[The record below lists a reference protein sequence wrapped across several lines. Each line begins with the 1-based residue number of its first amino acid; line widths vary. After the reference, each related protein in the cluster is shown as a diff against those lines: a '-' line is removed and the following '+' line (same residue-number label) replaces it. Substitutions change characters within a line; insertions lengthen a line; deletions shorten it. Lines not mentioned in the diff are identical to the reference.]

1 MRTPVLLLTDPQ
13 GAPVFA
19 SENAAVVFGYSPHE
33 MVAGWSLERVHPDDR
48 EVLQSAIDRALA
60 DGGRT
65 PITLSLRFRH
75 KLGHW
80 VATHHELSRVGLTG
94 LGLAMIVRELRSA
107 GDLEAWHAMTFDAM
121 PQALVVVDRAGAILE
136 ANRHAHGLFGVE
148 AGKLV
153 GRSLSEFV
161 PEPHRE
167 THLLGVARA
176 ANAPVAG
183 LVAGLVAGSVAGS
196 VAEVTLLRGDGD
208 ETPVR
213 IHVTDTILGDQRCF
227 PVFIED
233 LKPARQLD
241 RRAADL
247 RRAVEIGRLGFWSV
261 DLSTG
266 VLYQS
271 DELAELVG
279 ERPGDPA
286 FNYTTPVARS
296 EAMHPDDIE
305 RVHAAYAKLQPDA
318 TRMAVEYRLLHA
330 KGGYFEVRAE
340 AELVLDR
347 GVPVRLEGVT
357 MDVSRARQHERAFVR
372 AEGLRSAMFAAIP
385 DPVLVYDVATGVVVE
400 SNDAAREVLGDVVGQ
415 PVGRSVLV
423 IPSESGGWVTSEA
436 IDRHGQLFAAEVRL
450 QLVRLETGSVNLLV
464 VRNLEERARLLA
476 DLEQSQRELE
486 HKVDER
492 TEALRHANEDLQRAL
507 RVRDEFLA
515 SMSHELR
522 TPLNGILG
530 LSEALREAVYGEVAP
545 AQASALARVE
555 QSGRHLLELINDILD
570 LSKLEAKR
578 MALEF
583 EDVVVDEVAE
593 AAMTIVRPTAR
604 KKRIA
609 LSTTWASRGRFAC
622 DARRVRQ
629 ILVNLLGNAIKFTG
643 EGGRVELLVE
653 DALDEDAIRFTVE
666 DSGIGIAPHD
676 LARLFQPFVQ
686 VDGRL
691 TRRHEGTGLGLAL
704 VRRLAE
710 LHGGRVEATSESG
723 KGSRFSVVLPV
734 DPRAVPDQRVSRT
747 SLQPARLEAPE
758 DAR

>member
-1 MRTPVLLLTDPQ
+1 
-13 GAPVFA
+13 
-19 SENAAVVFGYSPHE
+19 
-33 MVAGWSLERVHPDDR
+33 
-48 EVLQSAIDRALA
+48 
-60 DGGRT
+60 
-65 PITLSLRFRH
+65 
-75 KLGHW
+75 
-80 VATHHELSRVGLTG
+80 
-94 LGLAMIVRELRSA
+94 
-107 GDLEAWHAMTFDAM
+107 
-121 PQALVVVDRAGAILE
+121 
-136 ANRHAHGLFGVE
+136 
-148 AGKLV
+148 
-153 GRSLSEFV
+153 
-161 PEPHRE
+161 
-167 THLLGVARA
+167 
-176 ANAPVAG
+176 
-183 LVAGLVAGSVAGS
+183 
-196 VAEVTLLRGDGD
+196 
-208 ETPVR
+208 
-213 IHVTDTILGDQRCF
+213 
-227 PVFIED
+227 
-233 LKPARQLD
+233 
-241 RRAADL
+241 
-247 RRAVEIGRLGFWSV
+247 
-261 DLSTG
+261 
-266 VLYQS
+266 
-271 DELAELVG
+271 
-279 ERPGDPA
+279 
-286 FNYTTPVARS
+286 
-296 EAMHPDDIE
+296 
-305 RVHAAYAKLQPDA
+305 
-318 TRMAVEYRLLHA
+318 MAVEYRLLHA

-385 DPVLVYDVATGVVVE
+385 DPVLVYDLATGVVLE

-423 IPSESGGWVTSEA
+423 IPPDSGGWVTSEA

-530 LSEALREAVYGEVAP
+530 LSEALRESVYGEVAP
-545 AQASALARVE
+545 AQGAALARIE

-583 EDVVVDEVAE
+583 ENVIVDEVAE

-609 LSTTWASRGRFAC
+609 LSTTWASRAQFSC

-629 ILVNLLGNAIKFTG
+629 ILVNLLGNAIKFTA

-653 DALDEDAIRFTVE
+653 DELDEDAVRFTVE

-710 LHGGRVEATSESG
+710 LHGGRVEATSELG
-723 KGSRFSVVLPV
+723 KGSRFSVVLPG
-734 DPRAVPDQRVSRT
+734 DPRAATEQRASRT
-747 SLQPARLEAPE
+747 SLQPARPEALEEP
-758 DAR
+758 R